1 MVQPVLKTTVN
12 ILLVAGLLMLQGC
25 LWDRCGGD
33 VFVVT
38 GTENRRF
45 TGDELA
51 RAAWPGPDAGIS
63 GAITWK
69 QAAPGM
75 RMGKLVLG
83 REYGVSEFSLVL
95 LEIDPDLVEMTVHYS
110 EERRYCGQWLR
121 NLGLN
126 ACINGSL
133 FASKPLGLVIHD
145 GKIEVTRHRR
155 MLGYL
160 VAPKDGRPRVLV
172 GKSFA
177 AGDIREAV
185 QSFPALIRD
194 GEILDSVRGTSPRRD
209 RFDSDVAARR
219 TVVGE
224 DDKGHLLFA
233 VTDTLTG
240 GLSFSEL
247 ATLLGALGWKQAVCL
262 DGGASAQLSLETE
275 LLRSDVTGVD
285 PVPVIIG
292 LRLRNPGALPPE
304 TRPAADP
311 ADTEPVAEEPPR
323 EIP

>member
-12 ILLVAGLLMLQGC
+12 IALLAGLLLLQGC
-25 LWDRCGGD
+25 LWGRCGGD

-38 GTENRRF
+38 GTGNRHF
-45 TGDELA
+45 SGEEFKKS
-51 RAAWPGPDAGIS
+51 AWSAPDNDIR

-69 QAAPGM
+69 RAAEGL
-75 RMGKLVLG
+75 RVGKLALG
-83 REYGVSEFSLVL
+83 RDYGVSEFSMVL
-95 LEIDPDLVEMTVHYS
+95 LEVDPDAVEMTVNYS
-110 EERRYCGQWLR
+110 EERQYCGQWLQ

-160 VAPKDGRPRVLV
+160 VAPKEGRPRVLI

-185 QSFPALIRD
+185 QSFPALIKD
-194 GEILDSVRGTSPRRD
+194 GEILESVNGKPSRRD

-224 DDKGHLLFA
+224 DGQGHLLFA

-247 ATLLGALGWKQAVCL
+247 ATLLGALGWQQAVCL
-262 DGGASAQLSLETE
+262 DGGASSQLSLETE

-292 LRLRNPGALPPE
+292 LRLRKPGELPPE
-304 TRPAADP
+304 TQPAP
-311 ADTEPVAEEPPR
+311 APAVQEPPK
-323 EIP
+323 EAP